1 MRARHAPED
10 VVSDHSGGPAGGF
23 RRGFDPG
30 SVIAGY
36 RLEQRIGTGG
46 MAVVYRARDE
56 RLQRQVA
63 LKLMSPGR
71 SADESFRLRFIQE
84 SRAAAAVDDPHII
97 PVYEAG
103 EAGGVL
109 YIAMRYVAG

>member
-1 MRARHAPED
+1 M
-10 VVSDHSGGPAGGF
+10 SDHFPGPAGGF
-23 RRGFDPG
+23 LTGFTPG

-36 RLEQRIGTGG
+36 RLEQKIGSGG

-56 RLQRQVA
+56 RLQRLVA
-63 LKLMSPGR
+63 LKLMDPGR
-71 SADESFRLRFIQE
+71 SADESFRQRFIQE

-103 EAGGVL
+103 EYGGVL
-109 YIAMRYVAG
+109 YIAMRYVAGGDVQ